1 MKKLVVYYS
10 YTGNTK
16 KPAKI
21 IAEKIGAETLEIETE
36 RHIQTTMIW
45 WWKMPRW
52 RYEKKQLQNLYHLK
66 RMSMIMI

>member
-16 KPAKI
+16 KLAKI

-36 RHIQTTMIW
+36 TPYSDDYDLVVENAKAEIR
-45 WWKMPRW
+45 
-52 RYEKKQLQNLYHLK
+52 KKRLQNLYHLK